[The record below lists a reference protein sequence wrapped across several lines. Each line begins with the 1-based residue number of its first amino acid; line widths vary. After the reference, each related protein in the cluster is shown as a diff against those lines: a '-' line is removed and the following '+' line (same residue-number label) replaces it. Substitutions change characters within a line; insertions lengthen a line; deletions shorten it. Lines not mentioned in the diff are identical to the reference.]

1 MAEIINGVVCGGEIA
16 VTVIKS
22 TDIVNKAIEYFELSP
37 VAAAAL
43 GRTLSMASI
52 MGYGL
57 KNDGDH
63 LTVVL
68 NGGGPIGTITVTA
81 AAGGNVKGYA
91 DNPKVESFI
100 NDKGKLDVRRA
111 VGVNGSM
118 TVIRNTGLK
127 EPYVGTCGLVS
138 GEIAEDFANYFASSE
153 QTPCGVALGVKIA
166 PDGTCVSAGGIFA
179 SVLPGASE
187 ESVSAFE
194 KVFSP
199 LSNVSALMENKSAER
214 FASDVFGALGLK
226 ILDRRQCGYVCDC
239 SRDKIDKVLTSLQ
252 KSDVDELIAEKGEI
266 EVVCQFCN
274 KKYIYT
280 KEQAYKVCG
289 FDNIQTDGKK

>member
-1 MAEIINGVVCGGEIA
+1 M
-16 VTVIKS
+16 
-22 TDIVNKAIEYFELSP
+22 
-37 VAAAAL
+37 
-43 GRTLSMASI
+43 
-52 MGYGL
+52 
-57 KNDGDH
+57 
-63 LTVVL
+63 
-68 NGGGPIGTITVTA
+68 
-81 AAGGNVKGYA
+81 
-91 DNPKVESFI
+91 
-100 NDKGKLDVRRA
+100 
-111 VGVNGSM
+111 NGSM

-166 PDGTCVSAGGIFA
+166 PDGACVSAGGIFA

-274 KKYIYT
+274 KKYVYT